1 MAKITSFSPSSSS
14 PSSSGASSSSS
25 FSTGSHS
32 SGKFASLSS
41 FSGKFAGVSQP
52 SLPTNRSGF
61 SSSSELQLQ
70 TANGGGDA
78 YQNTASSAV
87 ARLQR
92 LVLQDRVMLSPSE
105 ANQSSLSVAE
115 QGATPAGFFK
125 TVCRAL
131 FGIALVPF
139 LPFIGLYKLG
149 DYGLASLR
157 KGKNPPPP
165 PPAGSMPPMPA
176 PNQPMDQQSSQSPS
190 ANSAP
195 PPMMTPPNNNNLT
208 AQLPKTYG
216 MVVNAPFQLADDGLI
231 GSEPIPPVTFL

>member
-1 MAKITSFSPSSSS
+1 MAKITRSSPSSSS

-32 SGKFASLSS
+32 SGKFAWLSS
-41 FSGKFAGVSQP
+41 FSGKFTGASQP
-52 SLPTNRSGF
+52 SLPTNRSGL
-61 SSSSELQLQ
+61 SSSSLSELQLQ
-70 TANGGGDA
+70 TVNGGGDA

-105 ANQSSLSVAE
+105 ANQSALSVAE
-115 QGATPAGFFK
+115 QGATPTSFFK

-139 LPFIGLYKLG
+139 LPIIGLYKLG

-157 KGKNPPPP
+157 KGNNPP

-176 PNQPMDQQSSQSPS
+176 QNQPMDQQSSQPPS
-190 ANSAP
+190 VNSAP

-216 MVVNAPFQLADDGLI
+216 RVVNAPFQLADDGLI